1 MRSLSIITLAL
12 SASLVSSLH
21 PSSQEVL
28 DVPFRYNPLPA
39 LTNHTCHSHFGI
51 TPLKHEQI
59 CSAQSA
65 PKAKFPN
72 KTTQRKEPAH
82 YKTSS
87 WPVEN
92 DCIEVES
99 TDEDEDE
106 GGLHTNFCSYTD
118 PSFSR
123 GRGMTVIT
131 TPEIAERL
139 YKNSSAFTQ
148 PVPDDVNVEVNP
160 PYYLKSIPGRGVG
173 VIVNKTLNRGDVIFK
188 YTPVLVLHADIFEMM
203 DSKARMELQR
213 KSIESL
219 PPASRDMFMA
229 LHGHFGGDEIEDRIN
244 TNAFQIELGEDKD
257 DDDEEMHYIIL
268 PETAVRHLYFLRLC
282 FADHLS
288 SA

>member
-1 MRSLSIITLAL
+1 MRSLSVITLAL
-12 SASLVSSLH
+12 STSPVFSLH

-28 DVPFRYNPLPA
+28 DVPSRYHSLST
-39 LTNHTCHSHFGI
+39 LTNHTCHSRLGI

-65 PKAKFPN
+65 PKAKLPKKN
-72 KTTQRKEPAH
+72 TQRKEPAH

-92 DCIEVES
+92 GCIEV
-99 TDEDEDE
+99 DEDENE
-106 GGLHTNFCSYTD
+106 NGLHTNFCSYTD

-139 YKNSSAFTQ
+139 YKNSSAFTL

-244 TNAFQIELGEDKD
+244 TNAFQIELGEDND

-268 PETAVRHLYFLRLC
+268 PETAVRHLHFLRLC

>member
-12 SASLVSSLH
+12 SASLVSSFYS
-21 PSSQEVL
+21 SSQEVL
-28 DVPFRYNPLPA
+28 DVPYNPLPTLA
-39 LTNHTCHSHFGI
+39 NHTCHSRFGI
-51 TPLKHEQI
+51 TPQKHEQI

-65 PKAKFPN
+65 PKAKPSKKIIQQMEQAQY
-72 KTTQRKEPAH
+72 KTT
-82 YKTSS
+82 S

-99 TDEDEDE
+99 TDEDEN
-106 GGLHTNFCSYTD
+106 GLHEITNICSYTD

-131 TPEIAERL
+131 TPEIAGRL

-148 PVPDDVNVEVNP
+148 PIPDDVNIEVNP

-188 YTPVLVLHADIFEMM
+188 YTPVLVVHADIFELM
-203 DSKARMELQR
+203 DSKVRMELQR

-219 PPASRDMFMA
+219 PPASRDMFLA

-244 TNAFQIELGEDKD
+244 TNAFQIELGGDND
-257 DDDEEMHYIIL
+257 DDDEDMHYIIL
-268 PETAVRHLYFLRLC
+268 PETAVSHLYFFGLY
-282 FADHLS
+282 FSDYIS